1 MLDFFKHWLLIK
13 TLKQVQGDA
22 NDFTKFGQLNK
33 SSVQTFEQIIKDLK
47 NGIYKPVYFL
57 MGEEPFYI
65 DVISNYIAD
74 HVLDEG
80 QKEFNQSVLYG
91 SDVDV
96 LTVISEAKR
105 FPMMGDYQ
113 VVIVKEAQNIKN
125 LEPKKAEDANPF
137 LAYVENPQKSTL
149 LVICYK
155 YKKLDKRKALAKT
168 IDKTG
173 VLFESEKL
181 KDYKVAEWIAD
192 YVKRKGYSIDARNA
206 NLLAEYLGNDLGKI
220 VNETGKVFISLP
232 KGAALTSDIIERNIG
247 ISKDYNIF
255 ELQKVF
261 GERDI
266 LKTTRIVHYFAQNQK
281 EHPLPLIM
289 ASLYSYFTKL
299 MKYHFLKA
307 SVPGGQLAAE
317 LGVNPYFLKEYE
329 TAGRN
334 YPERKVRQIIGWLR
348 EMDVKS
354 KGVDNPSTEH
364 GELLK
369 EFFFKAMH

>member
-1 MLDFFKHWLLIK
+1 MTYD
-13 TLKQVQGDA
+13 
-22 NDFTKFGQLNK
+22 
-33 SSVQTFEQIIKDLK
+33 QIIKDIK
-47 NGIYKPVYFL
+47 SGNYKPVYFL

-80 QKEFNQSVLYG
+80 QKEFNQSILYG
-91 SDVDV
+91 SDVDA
-96 LTVISEAKR
+96 LTIISEAKR

-113 VVIVKEAQNIKN
+113 VVIVKEAQNVKN
-125 LEPKKAEDANPF
+125 LIPKKQDDKDPF
-137 LAYVENPQKSTL
+137 LAYIENPQKSTL

-168 IDKTG
+168 IDKKG
-173 VLFESEKL
+173 ILFESEKL
-181 KDYKVAEWIAD
+181 KDYKVAEWISD
-192 YVKRKGYSIDARNA
+192 YVKRKGYVINERNA
-206 NLLAEYLGNDLGKI
+206 SLLAEYLGNDLGKI

-232 KGAALTSDIIERNIG
+232 KGAELTADIIERNIG

-255 ELQKVF
+255 ELQNVF
-261 GERDI
+261 GQKDV

-289 ASLYSYFTKL
+289 ASLYGYFSKL
-299 MKYHFLKA
+299 IKYHFLKA
-307 SVPGGQLAAE
+307 TVPSSQLAAE
-317 LGVNPYFLKEYE
+317 MGVNPYFMKDYE
-329 TAGRN
+329 TAARN
-334 YPERKVRQIIGWLR
+334 YPERKVRQIISWLR

-354 KGVDNPSTEH
+354 KGVDNPSTDH

>member
-1 MLDFFKHWLLIK
+1 MTK
-13 TLKQVQGDA
+13 
-22 NDFTKFGQLNK
+22 DFTKFGRLNK
-33 SSVQTFEQIIKDLK
+33 SVVQTFEQIIKDLK

-65 DVISNYIAD
+65 DVIANYIAE

-96 LTVISEAKR
+96 QTIISEAKR

-125 LEPKKAEDANPF
+125 LEPKKQDDANPL
-137 LAYVENPQKSTL
+137 LAYVEKPQKSTL

-192 YVKRKGYSIDARNA
+192 YVKRKGYTIDARNA

-261 GERDI
+261 GERDV
-266 LKTTRIVHYFAQNQK
+266 LKTTRIVNYFAQNQK

-289 ASLYSYFTKL
+289 ATLYGYFTKL
-299 MKYHFLKA
+299 IKYHFLKA
-307 SVPGGQLAAE
+307 TVPAGQLAAE
-317 LGVNPYFLKEYE
+317 MGVNPYFLKDYE
-329 TAGRN
+329 TAARN
-334 YPERKVRQIIGWLR
+334 YNERKVRQIIGWLR

-364 GELLK
+364 GDLLK

>member
-1 MLDFFKHWLLIK
+1 M
-13 TLKQVQGDA
+13 
-22 NDFTKFGQLNK
+22 
-33 SSVQTFEQIIKDLK
+33 TFEQIIKDLK
-47 NGIYKPVYFL
+47 AGIYKPVYFL

-65 DVISNYIAD
+65 DVIADYIAD
-74 HVLDEG
+74 HVLDET
-80 QKEFNQSVLYG
+80 QKEFNQSIIYG
-91 SDVDV
+91 SDVDA
-96 LTVISEAKR
+96 LSLISAAKR

-125 LEPKKAEDANPF
+125 LIPKKQDDADPF
-137 LAYVENPQKSTL
+137 LAYVEKPQKSTL

-181 KDYKVAEWIAD
+181 KDYKVAEWITS
-192 YVKRKGYSIDARNA
+192 YVKRKGYLIDAKNA

-220 VNETGKVFISLP
+220 VNETAKVFISLP
-232 KGAALTSDIIERNIG
+232 KGAEFTSDIIERNIG

-255 ELQKVF
+255 ELQNVF
-261 GERDI
+261 GQKDI
-266 LKTTRIVHYFAQNQK
+266 LKTTRIVNYFAQNQN

-289 ASLYSYFTKL
+289 ASLYGYFSKL
-299 MKYHFLKA
+299 IKYHYLK
-307 SVPGGQLAAE
+307 STVSSDKIPGE
-317 LGVNPYFLKEYE
+317 LGVNPYFIKDYE
-329 TAGRN
+329 TAARN
-334 YPERKVRQIIGWLR
+334 YSERKVRQIISWLR

-354 KGVDNPSTEH
+354 KGVDNTSVEH
-364 GELLK
+364 GDLLK

>member
-1 MLDFFKHWLLIK
+1 MLHFFKHWLLIK

-33 SSVQTFEQIIKDLK
+33 STVQTFEQIIKDLK
-47 NGIYKPVYFL
+47 NRIYKPVYFL

-80 QKEFNQSVLYG
+80 QKEFNQNVLYG

-125 LEPKKAEDANPF
+125 LEPKKAEDVNPF
-137 LAYVENPQKSTL
+137 LAYVEKPQKSTL

-173 VLFESEKL
+173 VLFDSEKL
-181 KDYKVAEWIAD
+181 KDSKVAEWIAD
-192 YVKRKGYSIDARNA
+192 YIRRKGYVIDARNA

-220 VNETGKVFISLP
+220 VNETGKLFISLP
-232 KGAALTSDIIERNIG
+232 QGAAITADIIERNIG
-247 ISKDYNIF
+247 ISKDYNVF

-261 GERDI
+261 GERNI

-289 ASLYSYFTKL
+289 ATLYGYFTKL
-299 MKYHFLKA
+299 MKYHFFKNTLA
-307 SVPGGQLAAE
+307 GGSLAAE
-317 LGVNPYFLKEYE
+317 LGVNPYYLKDYE
-329 TAGRN
+329 TAARN
-334 YPERKVRQIIGWLR
+334 YNEHKLRQIIGWLR